1 MKKQLMK
8 LGTVLMATVL
18 LMGMFGTAL
27 AADQAPI
34 KMGTIQ
40 DLTGP
45 ASMAGLG
52 NAWGVQYA
60 VDEINAGGGINGRM
74 IELTS
79 LDCKNDATE
88 ALNAYRK
95 LVDEVGIDVLIGP
108 PLSNS
113 ALTWVD
119 LATEDEIPCVGHFMD
134 EACTTNP
141 ETGEAYPYMFLAEPG
156 CIQQAYCMAK
166 YAMEDLKLT
175 SYATL
180 YNSANAFAISQA
192 KPFMDYVKA
201 NGGEV
206 VAEETFG
213 WTDTDYT
220 AQCIK
225 VAEAKPEAVFLSDY
239 TAQAKLCIEQL
250 RDAGFDGIILGA
262 NTLSAGLRTLMP
274 EADLSKVYFLAN
286 YDDTEAAKDTLPY
299 EIMHKYMDEVG
310 IDYTVP
316 NACFGYDAVMVMANA
331 LTLASDPTDG
341 VEVRDILE
349 SQTVDVQISDTKIT
363 LDPAIHRPVGMGMY
377 IGRHFE
383 DAGQEIVA
391 FMQVDEDALQ

>member
-1 MKKQLMK
+1 MKKVFSVFMVVMLALGL
-8 LGTVLMATVL
+8 LGTS
-18 LMGMFGTAL
+18 AL
-27 AADQAPI
+27 ASDQAPI
-34 KMGTIQ
+34 KMGQIQ

-52 NAWGVQYA
+52 NAWGVEYA
-60 VDEINAGGGINGRM
+60 VNEINANDGINGRM

-113 ALTWVD
+113 ALTWVE

-134 EACTTNP
+134 ETCTTNP

-166 YAMEDLKLT
+166 YAVDELKLT

-192 KPFMDYVKA
+192 KPFMAYVNA
-201 NGGEV
+201 NGGSV

-213 WTDTDYT
+213 WADTDFS

-262 NTLSAGLRTLMP
+262 NTLSASLRTLMP

-286 YDDTEAAKDTLPY
+286 YDDTETAAGTLPY
-299 EIMHKYMDEVG
+299 EIMRKYMKDAN
-310 IDYTVP
+310 IDYPVANT
-316 NACFGYDAVMVMANA
+316 CFGYDAVMVMANA
-331 LTLASDPTDG
+331 LTLASDPTNG
-341 VEVRDILE
+341 PEVRDILE
-349 SQTVDVQISDTKIT
+349 SQTKEVQISDTKIT
-363 LDPAIHRPVGMGMY
+363 IDPVIHRPVGMGMY

-383 DAGQEIVA
+383 GVGQEIVA
-391 FMQVDEDALQ
+391 YMQVNEDAL